1 MERINKQYATIYIDR
16 TGECLKDS
24 DFISEKI
31 IDDYYSTPGFLQWN
45 FYLICTEKA
54 FVSEPEYAE
63 QREEFLNNEKY
74 ARKFIVS
81 EQDLEQY
88 LEKNFPDFKNEI
100 ISEPRVILVKGDNW
114 RDCLRKVRGEKSR
127 NKNFIVKMGKQR
139 DESMLTSI
147 SNMDYLRAQ
156 LIKHPNRK
164 LIFGTHI
171 SGEFSIAQKKF
182 KVFMDNEPIVNEE
195 KM

>member
-1 MERINKQYATIYIDR
+1 MERIDKQYAVIYIDR
-16 TGECLKDS
+16 TGECLKSS
-24 DFISEKI
+24 DFTSEKI
-31 IDDYYSTPGFLQWN
+31 IDDYFSIPGFLQWN

-54 FVSEPEYAE
+54 FISELEYAE
-63 QREEFLNNEKY
+63 QREAFLNNEAY
-74 ARKFIVS
+74 TRKLLVS
-81 EQDLEQY
+81 ESDLEQY
-88 LEKNFPDFKNEI
+88 LEKNFPDFKPVV
-100 ISEPRVILVKGDNW
+100 SEPRVILVKGDNW
-114 RDCLRKVRGEKSR
+114 RDCLRKVRGEKAR

-147 SNMDYLRAQ
+147 SNIDYLRAQ

-182 KVFMDNEPIVNEE
+182 KIFL
-195 KM
+195 